1 MKKLYLLAL
10 ICSLFLNAK
19 TSPSELF
26 KQIKESKNELAV
38 AQKQKNITNKQLQ
51 KTAQKIKKLNE
62 AIAEYDKKLDK
73 LNIELM
79 GARKKYQESM
89 SEIKGIE
96 NIVSELDKDIE
107 AKAKEFA
114 KKLSRQ
120 LGSVVAQNQTAE
132 KNEKSV
138 VLKEVY
144 DKYKN
149 YNQQELL
156 KLSRNIEQKK
166 ALRKNLLARR
176 DEIAKSIKDV
186 TKQQELY
193 KKQKAQKKRLLAKLA
208 KEEKAYSK
216 KLREIFRKQTV
227 ARLTL
232 TKLNLLQEESAK
244 EAKKREAILKS
255 RIKQLKRLRLSRDN
269 AIKAGKK
276 VSYKP
281 ISIDGVKQYGSSYTI
296 NTYKYR
302 GPKTIAP
309 MRSPKLIKKFGT
321 FIDPIYKIKS
331 HSDSITLVSKT
342 NDNRVFNVLNGEVA
356 YMGKNSMLGKMVVI
370 KHTNGL
376 YTIYADLN
384 KFSPLLKVGSKVKKG
399 SVVGKVKR
407 KLIFEATKNGKFINP
422 ARLVNI

>member
-10 ICSLFLNAK
+10 ICSMLLSAK
-19 TSPSELF
+19 TSPSDLF
-26 KQIKESKNELAV
+26 KQIKESKSELATT
-38 AQKQKNITNKQLQ
+38 QKEKSVTNRQLQ
-51 KTAQKIKKLNE
+51 KIAKKIKKLNE
-62 AIAEYDKKLDK
+62 EIAVYDKKLDK
-73 LNIELM
+73 LNSVLVS
-79 GARKKYQESM
+79 AKKKYQESM

-120 LGSVVAQNQTAE
+120 LGGIVAQNRTSE
-132 KNEKSV
+132 KSEKSV

-144 DKYKN
+144 DKYKD

-186 TKQQELY
+186 TEQQKLY
-193 KKQKAQKKRLLAKLA
+193 KKEKAKKEQLLAKLA
-208 KEEKAYSK
+208 KEEKLYSK
-216 KLREIFRKQTV
+216 KLRDIFRKQTV

-244 EAKKREAILKS
+244 EAKKREAVLKR

-281 ISIDGVKQYGSSYTI
+281 ITINGVKQYGSSYTN
-296 NTYKYR
+296 NTYRYR

-309 MRSPKLIKKFGT
+309 MRSAIVTKKFGT

-331 HSDSITLVSKT
+331 HSDSVTLISKEH
-342 NDNRVFNVLNGEVA
+342 DNRVFNVLNGEVA

>member
-1 MKKLYLLAL
+1 MKKLYFL
-10 ICSLFLNAK
+10 ILISSLFINAK
-19 TSPSELF
+19 TLPSELF
-26 KQIKESKNELAV
+26 NQIKESKSSLV
-38 AQKQKNITNKQLQ
+38 ATQKQKSITNRQLQ
-51 KTAQKIKKLNE
+51 KIAQKIKKLNE
-62 AIAEYDKKLDK
+62 EIAGYDKKLDK
-73 LNIELM
+73 LNSVLIN
-79 GARKKYQESM
+79 ARRKYQESM

-120 LGSVVAQNQTAE
+120 LGSVVAQNQTSQ
-132 KNEKSV
+132 KDEKSV

-144 DKYKN
+144 DKYKD

-176 DEIAKSIKDV
+176 DEIAKSIQDI

-193 KKQKAQKKRLLAKLA
+193 KKEKAKKEQLLAKLA
-208 KEEKAYSK
+208 VEERAYSK
-216 KLREIFRKQTV
+216 KLRDIFKKQTV

-232 TKLNLLQEESAK
+232 AKLNLLKEESAK
-244 EAKKREAILKS
+244 EARKREAILKR
-255 RIKQLKRLRLSRDN
+255 RIKELKRLRLSRDN

-281 ISIDGVKQYGSSYTI
+281 ISIASVKQYGSSYTN

-309 MRSPKLIKKFGT
+309 MRGAVVTKRFGS

-331 HSDSITLVSKT
+331 HSDSVTLISKV
-342 NDNRVFNVLNGEVA
+342 NDNRVYNVLNGEVA
-356 YMGKNSMLGKMVVI
+356 YMGRNSMLGKMVVI
-370 KHTNGL
+370 KHANGL